1 MKQGTVFVT
10 KNSKMATKK
19 SQEQIVAG
27 FQELRQQQRQVVGK
41 VADVEMDM
49 KEHEYDR
56 FYI

>member
-1 MKQGTVFVT
+1 MT